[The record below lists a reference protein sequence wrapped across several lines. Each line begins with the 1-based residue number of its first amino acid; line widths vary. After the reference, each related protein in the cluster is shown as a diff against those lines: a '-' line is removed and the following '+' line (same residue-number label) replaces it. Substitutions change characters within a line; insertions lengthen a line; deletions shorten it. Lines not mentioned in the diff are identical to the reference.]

1 MGGIGL
7 TLLLIAIGYFFGRA
21 NEHAHFSRLKQ
32 GEAEFSH
39 ISATNLKTVP
49 DDLTPGGVLVTGNVV
64 IAVDYFKVII
74 STLKTLFGGK
84 LRAYES
90 LMERARREALLRL
103 KQKADALGADAVYN
117 VRYEFSAIGTQPQRM
132 GGVELLAYGTAVKH
146 ADKT

>member
-21 NEHAHFSRLKQ
+21 NEHAHFSRL
-32 GEAEFSH
+32 
-39 ISATNLKTVP
+39 
-49 DDLTPGGVLVTGNVV
+49 
-64 IAVDYFKVII
+64 I